1 MKGDKPKCEYHRLRE
16 GLAIRKVPQSKNYG
30 IYLKLPEQK
39 ALQFSLK
46 TSDYDEAVEKAWEEF
61 TYAKALVRN
70 GEMLR
75 QPKQRLTLH
84 QIIDELINEHELVQN
99 KTKEEKRDGKHATH
113 IRLFKKIKEYYNV
126 SLKPSGLDNPKVRD
140 YFQANQPFSN
150 TQLVATRYCFTQIF
164 DRSFEKKLIK
174 KDQIV
179 ELNKIKV
186 EKQKQN
192 RRDHFTYI
200 EFAKVAMHGL
210 KQIKYAHGKGKHTQ
224 KMAVFYSSFLFYSG
238 VRAGFEAL
246 GIKWSDLGYTS
257 YGDLYCV
264 IKDGKTK
271 NYTKKNR
278 NVIFDMLAEDCID
291 QVANVKYPHI
301 TNGKT
306 KREVIDYL
314 IINKP
319 NDTIFSTKH
328 SLTPIYPKIFKKWIS
343 DLKEQGVLSSSKDL
357 TLYSLRHSYITRSIE
372 EEVPLPLIA
381 ENAGTSVSMI
391 EKHYSHITVMTNEAR
406 KALLRDKIMLET
418 EVPIEEQKKRRNDI
432 SHLIEHVSDKL
443 D

>member
-1 MKGDKPKCEYHRLRE
+1 MKTDKSKCEYHRLRE

-46 TSDYDEAVEKAWEEF
+46 TPDYDEAVEKAWEEY

-84 QIIDELINEHELVQN
+84 QIIDELISEHEKAQAITKKQN
-99 KTKEEKRDGKHATH
+99 RDGKHATH
-113 IRLFKKIKEYYNV
+113 IRLFKKIKQHYD
-126 SLKPSGLDNPKVRD
+126 LKLRPSGLDNQKVRN
-140 YFQANQPFSN
+140 YFQENQPFSN

-192 RRDHFTYI
+192 RRDYFTYL
-200 EFAKVAMHGL
+200 EFSKVGMHGL
-210 KQIKYAHGKGKHTQ
+210 KQIKHAHGKGKHTQ

-257 YGDLYCV
+257 FGDLYCV

-271 NYTKKNR
+271 NYTKNNR
-278 NVIFDMLAEDCID
+278 NVIFDMLAEDCIE
-291 QVANVKYPHI
+291 QVAYIKYPHI
-301 TNGKT
+301 TKGKS
-306 KREVIDYL
+306 KKQIIEYL

-319 NDTIFSTKH
+319 NDTIFSTKY
-328 SLTPIYPKIFKKWIS
+328 SLTPIYPKIFKKWVCE
-343 DLKEQGVLSSSKDL
+343 LKEQGVLSSTKEL

-372 EEVPLPLIA
+372 AEVPLPLIA

-406 KALLRDKIMLET
+406 KALLRDKVRIET
-418 EVPIEEQKKRRNDI
+418 DIPPEEQIKKEKRSRKWIDHIVDN
-432 SHLIEHVSDKL
+432 LR
-443 D
+443 